1 MKQRIFKRALP
12 VYSLFWT
19 FQQLTVPKHVR
30 YKIRCLDSKSG
41 HMVLQA
47 TAMPLP
53 KMAHFAGSVPA
64 SKLLLFAQKNWGRR
78 NGSSRGTFKF
88 HVTLSSKMLKKF
100 PPPSL
105 SLLELKVVLRNNW
118 SFNSAEF
125 HLEFVINFEH
135 PK

>member
-1 MKQRIFKRALP
+1 MPGFEERTYGIA
-12 VYSLFWT
+12 SD
-19 FQQLTVPKHVR
+19 R
-30 YKIRCLDSKSG
+30 Y
-41 HMVLQA
+41 A
-47 TAMPLP
+47 TAQDG
-53 KMAHFAGSVPA
+53 AFAGSVPA